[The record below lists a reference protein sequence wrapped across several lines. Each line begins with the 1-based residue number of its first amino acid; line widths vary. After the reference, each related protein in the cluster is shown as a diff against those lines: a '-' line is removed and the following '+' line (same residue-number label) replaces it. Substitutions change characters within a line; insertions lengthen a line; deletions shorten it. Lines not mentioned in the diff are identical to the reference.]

1 MGEKLI
7 RNYDNENN
15 LISRECSCCHK
26 IKSIEYFNKRS
37 QDKDGQDSIC
47 IQCKSEKRKQHRKD
61 NLQEVREKEKVY
73 RDRHKDK
80 IKEASKIYRLKN
92 KDKIREANKKYSLKN
107 KDRIRE
113 ANKEH
118 YKQNKDKKINY
129 QKEYYRQNIDKV
141 LDYHKQ
147 YYEQNFESMNK
158 QKKQKR
164 NQKIQEALQEIK
176 IEVEKEPEKY
186 NYTEDKEI
194 YGIIY
199 LVHNI
204 ESNKYYVG
212 QTTIG
217 FDNRYPSGWLY
228 RHKNKDTVKHD
239 LELYGENSFKYTK
252 IFKVAYSQ
260 YELDKLEA
268 YYINYYNSYENGYN
282 ENSGNIFTNRGKE
295 EDTE

>member
-1 MGEKLI
+1 MGKKLI

-15 LISRECSCCHK
+15 LISRECSCCHEV
-26 IKSIEYFNKRS
+26 KSIEYFNKRS
-37 QDKDGQDSIC
+37 QDKDGYDSIC

-80 IKEASKIYRLKN
+80 IREASKIYRLKN
-92 KDKIREANKKYSLKN
+92 KDKLREAS
-107 KDRIRE
+107 
-113 ANKEH
+113 KEQ
-118 YKQNKDKKINY
+118 YKQNKDKKLNY
-129 QKEYYRQNIDKV
+129 QKEYYRQNINKV

-147 YYEQNFESMNK
+147 YYEQNFESMNE

-164 NQKIQEALQEIK
+164 SQQIEEALQQIK
-176 IEVEKEPEKY
+176 AEVEKEPEKY
-186 NYTEDKEI
+186 NYTEGKEI

-239 LELYGENSFKYTK
+239 LKLYGKNSFEYIK

-260 YELDKLEA
+260 YELDKLET

-282 ENSGNIFTNRGKE
+282 ENRGNIFTDRGKE
-295 EDTE
+295 K